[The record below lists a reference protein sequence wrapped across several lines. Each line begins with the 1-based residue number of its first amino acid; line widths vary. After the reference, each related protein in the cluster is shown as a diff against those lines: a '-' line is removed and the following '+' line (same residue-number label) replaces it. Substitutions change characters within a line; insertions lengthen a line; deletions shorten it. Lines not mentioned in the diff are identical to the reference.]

1 MLICRAQV
9 RRGMAMAGQRQSR
22 SGRRR
27 NAARRTVAAAAA
39 SAAGQGR
46 SIRAQRQGAASGGSR
61 QAQDSAVR
69 ERDGLDDAVTPAEID
84 RVIAAYQRNAE
95 PEVAARVDRKMAEEI
110 IRDSNAWIRE
120 STNERISECISE
132 RIDYNRRVG
141 IPRDLIRA
149 YGLQLA

>member
-1 MLICRAQV
+1 
-9 RRGMAMAGQRQSR
+9 MAMAGQRQSK

-27 NAARRTVAAAAA
+27 NAARRAGAAAAL
-39 SAAGQGR
+39 AAGQRR
-46 SIRAQRQGAASGGSR
+46 SGKVQLPGAAADGSR
-61 QAQDSAVR
+61 QEQGTAVL
-69 ERDGLDDAVTPAEID
+69 ECSLDVVTPAEID

-95 PEVAARVDRKMAEEI
+95 PEVAARMNRKLAEEI
-110 IRDSNAWIRE
+110 IRDSKARIRDDM
-120 STNERISECISE
+120 SE

>member
-1 MLICRAQV
+1 MLICRVQV
-9 RRGMAMAGQRQSR
+9 RRGMAMVGQRQSR

-27 NAARRTVAAAAA
+27 NAARRTAAAAA
-39 SAAGQGR
+39 SSAAGQRR
-46 SIRAQRQGAASGGSR
+46 SGGAQHQGATADGSR

-69 ERDGLDDAVTPAEID
+69 ECDGLDDAVTPAEID

-110 IRDSNAWIRE
+110 IRDSNVRIRE
-120 STNERISECISE
+120 STNELISEC
-132 RIDYNRRVG
+132 IDYNRRAG